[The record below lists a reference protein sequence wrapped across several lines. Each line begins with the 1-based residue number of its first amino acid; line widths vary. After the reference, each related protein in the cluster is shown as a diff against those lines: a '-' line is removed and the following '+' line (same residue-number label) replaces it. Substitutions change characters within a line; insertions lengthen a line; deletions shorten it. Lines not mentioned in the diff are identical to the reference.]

1 MGVLGSV
8 TGCQDQMQP
17 NIFANRFII
26 ITIFITI
33 LQMRK
38 LRSAVESTT
47 SKTFLFEDFPGGPV
61 AKIPCPSA
69 GGLGSI
75 PGQGTSSH
83 MPQPTILDAS
93 MKTEDPMCCN

>member
-61 AKIPCPSA
+61 AKIPCSQCR
-69 GGLGSI
+69 G
-75 PGQGTSSH
+75 PGFYPWSG
-83 MPQPTILDAS
+83 
-93 MKTEDPMCCN
+93 N